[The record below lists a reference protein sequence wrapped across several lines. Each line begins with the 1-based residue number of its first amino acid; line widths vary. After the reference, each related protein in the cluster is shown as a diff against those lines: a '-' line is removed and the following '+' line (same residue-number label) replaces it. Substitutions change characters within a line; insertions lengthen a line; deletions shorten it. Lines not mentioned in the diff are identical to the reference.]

1 MTSDEK
7 VRLADVVKKE
17 NIVAELAAV
26 DKESAIRELVGVLV
40 ASGSLAEGEAE
51 GVAVAILKR
60 EKLGSTGIGNGVA
73 VPHAKIA
80 GIGESVGALGRAKE
94 GLDFASLDGA
104 RTHTVFLFVSPQ
116 DPPNKHI
123 ALMSRFMTLLRK
135 ADFVS
140 FLRQTDG
147 RAKLHDLL
155 AEVDAW

>member
-1 MTSDEK
+1 MTSDKK
-7 VRLADVVKKE
+7 VRLADIVKEE
-17 NIVAELAAV
+17 NIVAELAAG
-26 DKESAIRELVGVLV
+26 DKESAIKELVAALV
-40 ASGSLAEGEAE
+40 TSGSLTKRAAK
-51 GVAVAILKR
+51 GVADSILER

-80 GIGESVGALGRAKE
+80 GKGEPFGAMGRAKG

-104 RTHTVFLFVSPQ
+104 RTHTIFLFISPEGA
-116 DPPNKHI
+116 PNKHI

-147 RAKLHDLL
+147 RGKLHDLL